1 MIESFSEDKKQVII
15 MILSTELRTV
25 LSPKA
30 LALICQTVSSPWAD
44 SKLSDLRISPRL
56 VSLIQQGQNIA
67 LLGLYRLCLRC
78 IRERASQP
86 LSTDLC

>member
-15 MILSTELRTV
+15 MILSTEVRTV

-30 LALICQTVSSPWAD
+30 LALTCQAVSRPWAD
-44 SKLSDLRISPRL
+44 SIPADLRISPGL
-56 VSLIQQGQNIA
+56 VTLIQQGQNIA

-78 IRERASQP
+78 TRE
-86 LSTDLC
+86 